1 MSVRRVRVDVV
12 LADRRVGELVFESD
26 GRRQSSMFRYADT
39 WLGDKTAFALSPSMP
54 LVDAPFFSSGRESG
68 LALPDP
74 VADAAPDSWGRS
86 LLDAALGRRAD
97 EIDYLLLSDDATR
110 QGALRFRDESGA
122 WLSLESPSLA
132 RLIDLPRLR
141 HLAHAWESKSPMDRE
156 LIAQLQGY
164 SGPLGGARPKANMDD
179 NGVLSIVKFTSRH
192 DNVQVER
199 AEVATLKLAARA
211 GLSAPSARLELMETD
226 RPVAVIARFD
236 RNGPQRAPYISAHSF
251 MGREAPDPVYYTDM
265 VDMMV
270 AHGAN
275 LKQELHELYRRIL
288 FSILVSNNDNH
299 LKNHGFLYAGNN
311 LWRQS
316 PVFDINPQPERHP
329 HLKTGISE
337 LSGSEASIEAAI
349 EAAPFFDLETDAAV
363 STLSGMLM
371 TVERDWRALFLEAG
385 MNQDEV
391 SYYKPAF
398 DHEETRIAR
407 RSCRAVIP
415 AGRTKDRAG
424 AAQDIAEDAGADSG
438 ERQEQQAGTPKL

>member
-12 LADRRVGELVFESD
+12 LADKRVGELVFESD
-26 GRRQSSMFRYADT
+26 GRRQSSMFRYADI
-39 WLGDKTAFALSPSMP
+39 WLEDKTAFALSPSMP
-54 LVDAPFFSSGRESG
+54 LVDAPFFSSGRDSG
-68 LALPDP
+68 ISLPGP
-74 VADAAPDSWGRS
+74 IADAAPDSWGRS
-86 LLDAALGRRAD
+86 LIDAKLGHRAD

-110 QGALRFRDESGA
+110 HGALRFRDESGA
-122 WLSLESPSLA
+122 CLSQESPSLA

-141 HLAHAWESKSPMDRE
+141 RLAHAWESKSPMDRE

-192 DNVQVER
+192 DNVPVER
-199 AEVATLKLAARA
+199 AEVATLKLAARS
-211 GLSAPSARLELMETD
+211 GLSVPSARLELMETD

-236 RNGPQRAPYISAHSF
+236 RNGPQRIPYISAQSF

-265 VDMMV
+265 IDMM
-270 AHGAN
+270 AAYSAD
-275 LKQELHELYRRIL
+275 LKQELHELYRRVL

-316 PVFDINPQPERHP
+316 PAFDINPQPERHP

-371 TVERDWRALFLEAG
+371 TIERDWRALFLEAG

-391 SYYKPAF
+391 SYYEPAF
-398 DHEETRIAR
+398 EYEETRTAR
-407 RSCRAVIP
+407 QLCGPAIP
-415 AGRTKDRAG
+415 AGSMNSRAG
-424 AAQDIAEDAGADSG
+424 ATQGMVEDADADAD
-438 ERQEQQAGTPKL
+438 ERQAQQTNSPKP